1 VQLTPRD
8 EVMLDWLATVRF
20 ADANAIRWA
29 MSGLAGRDDGKP
41 VALRKAQRWMMRM
54 ASVGVIDRGVP
65 AFQSA
70 AVAWNTDPF
79 YGRKP
84 DIYRQTARHDAAVAL
99 VSAIFLSRGF
109 VWKRDQR
116 AEYLRDHQADGVAT
130 RGNEIVLVEVELT
143 PKAVGRYGP
152 ICRRHALR
160 LEDGEVSRVEYYC
173 TPGAARTISRE
184 ADRWM
189 FRDVRPRLDVIPAF
203 DARGKWVNDSRG
215 SRSI

>member
-1 VQLTPRD
+1 
-8 EVMLDWLATVRF
+8 MVRF

-29 MSGLAGRDDGKP
+29 MSGLAGRDDGQP

-65 AFQSA
+65 SFQSA
-70 AVAWNTDPF
+70 ALAWTTDPF

-109 VWKRDQR
+109 EWKRDQR
-116 AEYLRDHQADGVAT
+116 VEYSRDHQADGVAT
-130 RGNEIVLVEVELT
+130 RGDEVVLVEVELT

-152 ICRRHALR
+152 ICQRHALR
-160 LEDGEVSRVEYYC
+160 LESGEVSRVEYYC
-173 TPGAARTISRE
+173 TPSAARTISRE
-184 ADRWM
+184 ADRRM
-189 FRDVRPRLDVIPAF
+189 FRDLRPRLVVTSAF
-203 DARGKWVNDSRG
+203 DARGKWVGDAVVS
-215 SRSI
+215 SSI